1 MEDVIPVILSWLERA
16 RDKMKIECYLQII
29 LRSGV
34 EHLKWLKKT
43 MRECLLRI
51 ILSSARENLDGRR
64 VTECQLQTI
73 LRDKPNSDDDDMGRV
88 IDV

>member
-34 EHLKWLKKT
+34 EHLK
-43 MRECLLRI
+43 
-51 ILSSARENLDGRR
+51 
-64 VTECQLQTI
+64 
-73 LRDKPNSDDDDMGRV
+73 
-88 IDV
+88 